1 GRWSDVYEE
10 VRAMREA
17 CGPSVCLKTILGVGE
32 LAAYETVYKASL
44 VCMYAGADFIKT
56 STGKE
61 SVNATLPLSLVMLRA
76 ISEFHARTGRRV
88 GFKPAG
94 GIRTAADALDYLHL
108 VQFALGPDWLQPNL
122 LRIGAAACLPPMSAS
137 CTSATVSSA
146 CAPATVGL
154 QLPHRQPTRRNF
166 CHARQLL
173 SDPEPQL
180 ESSCRAHRCRH
191 VPRSADTLTFPEF
204 CSAVAVFRPATDSAS
219 RLAKVQ
225 FVYRMLAIE
234 GNEFLTAFEL
244 CSLLQMLV
252 GNRLP
257 LEQVQSIACRALS
270 EVDKDKHNRITNK
283 EFVEAMEGL
292 DVEQKMS
299 VPFDQCVL

>member
-1 GRWSDVYEE
+1 MGGSYSHSPLAQYDV
-10 VRAMREA
+10 
-17 CGPSVCLKTILGVGE
+17 
-32 LAAYETVYKASL
+32 ASI
-44 VCMYAGADFIKT
+44 VS
-56 STGKE
+56 STGL
-61 SVNATLPLSLVMLRA
+61 SASNVRQLHQRYRQLCLRTCDGRPSATAP
-76 ISEFHARTGRRV
+76 
-88 GFKPAG
+88 P
-94 GIRTAADALDYLHL
+94 ADA
-108 VQFALGPDWLQPNL
+108 PK
-122 LRIGAAACLPPMSAS
+122 
-137 CTSATVSSA
+137 
-146 CAPATVGL
+146 
-154 QLPHRQPTRRNF
+154 
-166 CHARQLL
+166 LL
-173 SDPEPQL
+173 STPDPEL
-180 ESSCRAHRCRH
+180 SSNPLAERIVAAMF
-191 VPRSADTLTFPEF
+191 PGSADTLTFPEF